1 MIYFPRYLC
10 TPEIFG
16 CLTASGNIRW
26 MPVVGKFLLVNNW
39 MPKSLNRLKCI
50 KGILMNKIN
59 YVITSL
65 KVMKLSIFVLFFV
78 ASDINTIND

>member
-1 MIYFPRYLC
+1 M
-10 TPEIFG
+10 
-16 CLTASGNIRW
+16 
-26 MPVVGKFLLVNNW
+26 VGKFVIVNNW

-50 KGILMNKIN
+50 EGILMNKIN

>member
-1 MIYFPRYLC
+1 MDAY
-10 TPEIFG
+10 
-16 CLTASGNIRW
+16 
-26 MPVVGKFLLVNNW
+26 VVGKFVLVNNW

-65 KVMKLSIFVLFFV
+65 KAMKLSIFLLFYV